1 MCSIAEM
8 DSCPYYDLC
17 MRCHP
22 EPEMNKKRQ
31 SCSSENCDYCA
42 VYWAFVET
50 YHILEEKDEH
60 YK

>member
-31 SCSSENCDYCA
+31 NCSSENCDYCA

-50 YHILEEKDEH
+50 YHILEDKD
-60 YK
+60 